1 MKIGS
6 TAVTINEFWGC
17 ESGRQE
23 DYKSPC
29 RKRKEEGT
37 QETLVMARLA
47 KTLDIARRYS
57 SLTKWSLSTAFPW
70 AAFSAAAAIED
81 AFNACPLR
89 AFSIPASRK
98 AHSPTPLNPTRMS
111 EQFPPLELKATPHP
125 T

>member
-17 ESGRQE
+17 KSERQGE
-23 DYKSPC
+23 YIPPC

-57 SLTKWSLSTAFPW
+57 SLTKWSLSTAFPS

-81 AFNACPLR
+81 AVSYTHLR
-89 AFSIPASRK
+89 A
-98 AHSPTPLNPTRMS
+98 HET
-111 EQFPPLELKATPHP
+111 
-125 T
+125 